1 MHILHTIYIFETFAR
16 GGGGGS
22 SSGGG
27 GGGGE
32 GIAAIGYLVGYYLTK
47 LLKKYVKQSVNL
59 VSAGCMVAI
68 TMLLASFMLAGSSIL
83 GGYILFLI
91 VLGLWMG
98 WYAQIHDVWAK
109 LSKKI
114 KKTNADLEKAKA
126 ADVAWDEQTLHAM
139 VSDVFMRYQY
149 DWTRLDSTNMQT
161 YCTPGF
167 AEKSR
172 LLVQTLRDLNR
183 QNAVMNPR
191 IIKIDTLEITDSDDN
206 TKDSFTVIIEAQA
219 DDSLIDL
226 NTSQTIYTDKSS
238 FVEFWSFL
246 RNGNGWLLSGIEQS
260 TADKRQA
267 NNAVKSFAEQN
278 NMYYSLD
285 MGWLFLPQNGQVFH
299 YRAFG
304 KSDINNHVIGMY
316 DKLLVQVYT
325 YNSNYNKDSRNFV
338 IGQINVPKT
347 YGNILVR
354 PKKKLTQ
361 IFSGYDV
368 NPVSGSQQY
377 TLEWQDFNN
386 MYEFFATD
394 GDRLATF
401 ELLNPKFM
409 QMMYDLDDSIVLE
422 VVDNIVYFRARQDTS
437 LQAYD
442 ALMSLLKQAYKE
454 LKL

>member
-1 MHILHTIYIFETFAR
+1 MFYYIYIFETFAR

-27 GGGGE
+27 GGGGSE

-47 LLKKYVKQSVNL
+47 LLKKRIKKNVNL
-59 VSAGCMVAI
+59 VSAGFMVAI
-68 TMLLASFMLAGSSIL
+68 SVALIILMLTGSSLL
-83 GGYILFLI
+83 GGYIIFL
-91 VLGLWMG
+91 VLLGLWMG
-98 WYAQIHDVWAK
+98 WYSAINDVWAK

-114 KKTNADLEKAKA
+114 KKTNADLEKARA
-126 ADVAWDEQTLHAM
+126 SDAAWDEQTLHAM

-149 DWTRLDSTNMQT
+149 DWTRLDAANMQT

-167 AEKSR
+167 ADKSR
-172 LLVQTLRDLNR
+172 LLLQTLRDLNR
-183 QNAVMNPR
+183 QNAVMNPN
-191 IIKIDTLEITDSDDN
+191 IIKIDTLEITDSADN
-206 TKDSFTVIIEAQA
+206 AKDSFTVIIEAQA
-219 DDSLIDL
+219 DDSLLDI
-226 NTSQTIYTDKSS
+226 NTRQTIFADKSS

-246 RNGNGWLLSGIEQS
+246 RSGNGWLLSGIEQS
-260 TADKRQA
+260 TADKRQV
-267 NNAVKSFAEQN
+267 NNAVKGFAEQN

-299 YRAFG
+299 DRAFG

-316 DKLLVQVYT
+316 GKLLVQVYT

-338 IGQINVPKT
+338 IGQINVPKA

-368 NPVSGSQQY
+368 NPVNGSQQY
-377 TLEWQDFNN
+377 TLEWQDFNK
-386 MYEFFATD
+386 MYEVFATD
-394 GDRLATF
+394 GDRLAAF

-409 QMMYDLDDSIVLE
+409 QMMHGLDDSIVLE
-422 VVDNIVYFRARQDTS
+422 VVGNIVYFRARQDTS
-437 LQAYD
+437 RSTYD
-442 ALMSLLKQAYKE
+442 KLMSLLQQAYKE